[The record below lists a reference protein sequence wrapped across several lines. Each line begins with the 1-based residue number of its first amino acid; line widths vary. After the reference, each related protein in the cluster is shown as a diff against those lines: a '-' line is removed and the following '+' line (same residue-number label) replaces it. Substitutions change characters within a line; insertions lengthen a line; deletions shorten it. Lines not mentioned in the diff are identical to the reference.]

1 MKRSISGKNVIG
13 KTTLNNWMPT
23 INNGLKNIGN
33 SGTPTSAN
41 TDGSASAKHWAGMDM
56 GAMTMHRSKRDIF
69 TPEELEEIRRA
80 DEELEAEYSA
90 MWRERKKKQMLRR
103 KLKAKR
109 KAQYRQYY
117 AQSRAR
123 RLVYQKTY
131 YAKRREQIRA
141 KARDHYQRNREK
153 VLKQKSAYRDA
164 HREELRQKARDYYQ
178 KNRETIREKQ
188 RAYREQQ
195 RGEKHGETDAKP

>member
-1 MKRSISGKNVIG
+1 MKRSTFVPNGTGKSTPNS
-13 KTTLNNWMPT
+13 LMPT
-23 INNGLKNIGN
+23 ISNGSKNTANNGMLI
-33 SGTPTSAN
+33 SAN
-41 TDGSASAKHWAGMDM
+41 IDGNANGKHWAGMDM
-56 GAMTMHRSKRDIF
+56 GAMTMHKSKHDLF

-117 AQSRAR
+117 AKSRAR
-123 RLVYQKTY
+123 RLAYQKTY

-195 RGEKHGETDAKP
+195 RSGKHATD

>member
-13 KTTLNNWMPT
+13 KTTPNNWMPT
-23 INNGLKNIGN
+23 INNGLKNTATIGML
-33 SGTPTSAN
+33 TCAN
-41 TDGSASAKHWAGMDM
+41 TDGSANGKHWAGMVM
-56 GAMTMHRSKRDIF
+56 GAMAMHKSKHDIF
-69 TPEELEEIRRA
+69 TPEELEEIQRA

-117 AQSRAR
+117 AKSRAR
-123 RLVYQKTY
+123 RLAYQKTY

-141 KARDHYQRNREK
+141 KARDRYQRNREK

-188 RAYREQQ
+188 RVYREQQ
-195 RGEKHGETDAKP
+195 RSEKNAAD